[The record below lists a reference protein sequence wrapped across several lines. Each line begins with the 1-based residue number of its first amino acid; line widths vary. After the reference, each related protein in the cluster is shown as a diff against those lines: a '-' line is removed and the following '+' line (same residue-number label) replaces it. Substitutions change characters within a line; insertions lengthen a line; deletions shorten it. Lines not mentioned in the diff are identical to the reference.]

1 MQKKTTWTKRDI
13 KNAQENFWAF
23 VYIVWHEIGLPNP
36 TPVQVDIANY
46 LQHPPSDRIII
57 EGFRGVAK
65 SFLTCAFAVWALW
78 KDRQTKVLIVSA
90 SGDRADANARFIK
103 QIIRT
108 IPFLADM
115 IADKDQLNT
124 QNIFD
129 VGGAIPDISPSVK
142 SIGITG
148 QITGTRADLLIS
160 DDVEVPKNS
169 ATQQQ
174 RDKLSEA
181 VKEYDA
187 ILKPNG
193 RIVYLGTPQTE
204 SSLYNKLQDRGYTAR
219 VWTIVYPNVEDI
231 DDQYKD
237 TLAPFIKDKVLKDP
251 TLQGKP
257 TDPTRF
263 DEIEIAKRQ
272 LSYGKAGFALQFMLN
287 TRLSD
292 FEKYPLKVSDWIVS
306 SLDMNEASIKWAWAR
321 GKEQLINDIPCTAM
335 TGDYYY
341 SELSRSP
348 DTRPYDTTIMTID
361 SSGRGTD
368 ETAYCIMKYLNGYL
382 FCMDIGGFKEGYS
395 DITLQQLATRA
406 RFWNVD
412 LVLPE
417 ANYGDGMFT
426 KLMTPVFNKIHPCGI
441 EEIKNKGQKEMR
453 IIDTLEPVMMRHRL
467 IMNRPILEADYRIF
481 QSDYKYSL
489 VYQLTRLC
497 RDKGALAHDD
507 RLDALSMAVA
517 HFTEMMDIN
526 DEDKI
531 KEITEEELDKWL
543 NVSVIPELQKDD
555 SSRGHNQYHELSKIK

>member
-1 MQKKTTWTKRDI
+1 
-13 KNAQENFWAF
+13 
-23 VYIVWHEIGLPNP
+23 
-36 TPVQVDIANY
+36 
-46 LQHPPSDRIII
+46 
-57 EGFRGVAK
+57 
-65 SFLTCAFAVWALW
+65 
-78 KDRQTKVLIVSA
+78 
-90 SGDRADANARFIK
+90 
-103 QIIRT
+103 
-108 IPFLADM
+108 
-115 IADKDQLNT
+115 
-124 QNIFD
+124 
-129 VGGAIPDISPSVK
+129 
-142 SIGITG
+142 
-148 QITGTRADLLIS
+148 
-160 DDVEVPKNS
+160 
-169 ATQQQ
+169 
-174 RDKLSEA
+174 
-181 VKEYDA
+181 
-187 ILKPNG
+187 
-193 RIVYLGTPQTE
+193 
-204 SSLYNKLQDRGYTAR
+204 
-219 VWTIVYPNVEDI
+219 
-231 DDQYKD
+231 
-237 TLAPFIKDKVLKDP
+237 
-251 TLQGKP
+251 
-257 TDPTRF
+257 
-263 DEIEIAKRQ
+263 
-272 LSYGKAGFALQFMLN
+272 
-287 TRLSD
+287 
-292 FEKYPLKVSDWIVS
+292 
-306 SLDMNEASIKWAWAR
+306 MNEASIKWAWAR

-555 SSRGHNQYHELSKIK
+555 SSRGHNQYHELPKIK